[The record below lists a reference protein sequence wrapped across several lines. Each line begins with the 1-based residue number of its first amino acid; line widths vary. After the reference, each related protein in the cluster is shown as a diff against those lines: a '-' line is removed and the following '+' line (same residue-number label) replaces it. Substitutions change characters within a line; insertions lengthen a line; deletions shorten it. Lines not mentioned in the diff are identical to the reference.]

1 MQIYIEVN
9 DNDTHLDGSRFDSV
23 DLLLINH
30 NQSVEESRQQYYT
43 GMFGIVTMN
52 ITVTVFCQ
60 ENFEGPDCT
69 QCVSGF
75 TGVDCSVLDRCLL
88 FGVICIVM
96 ILIII
101 DSIIAL
107 LLILSA
113 IIVIVIMM
121 WHRRKKEAASR
132 GIASYGRYVQ
142 IHSEHKKWRAEN

>member
-9 DNDTHLDGSRFDSV
+9 DSDTDLDGSRFDSV

-30 NQSVEESRQQYYT
+30 NQSVEESRQQNYT

-88 FGVICIVM
+88 FGVNCIVM
-96 ILIII
+96 ILVIIG
-101 DSIIAL
+101 SIKAL
-107 LLILSA
+107 LLIISA
-113 IIVIVIMM
+113 LIVIVVLIV
-121 WHRRKKEAASR
+121 RRRRRNKKKATSQ
-132 GIASYGRYVQ
+132 GIWLQTDS
-142 IHSEHKKWRAEN
+142 